1 MSLQFYSQVN
11 EIDNNAIIFEIVL
24 IITSATFG
32 QVHLNADPVNLESQI
47 WWQFYY
53 STLFFYLGT
62 FFNISVVH
70 YSESFAVIPNPPC
83 YSIMTQLTHNPLE
96 YAIEMNKKM
105 FLDIVI

>member
-47 WWQFYY
+47 
-53 STLFFYLGT
+53 G
-62 FFNISVVH
+62 
-70 YSESFAVIPNPPC
+70 
-83 YSIMTQLTHNPLE
+83 
-96 YAIEMNKKM
+96 
-105 FLDIVI
+105 